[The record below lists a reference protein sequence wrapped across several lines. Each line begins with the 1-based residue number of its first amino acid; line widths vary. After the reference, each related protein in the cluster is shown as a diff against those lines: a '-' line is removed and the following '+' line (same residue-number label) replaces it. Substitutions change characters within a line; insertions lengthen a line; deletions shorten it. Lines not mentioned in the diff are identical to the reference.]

1 MSLYPITQRK
11 MTASGLEKL
20 NTTYVFLHLLFYN
33 LTKKQPFLKK
43 KKSPKNISLYNRTMC
58 IVNVT

>member
-43 KKSPKNISLYNRTMC
+43 KKKKITKKHFL
-58 IVNVT
+58 V

>member
-33 LTKKQPFLKK
+33 LTKKTALFKK
-43 KKSPKNISLYNRTMC
+43 KKKKITKKHFL
-58 IVNVT
+58 V